1 MKILFV
7 NFLLITM
14 LFAEL
19 KVGDSIPSLTLVNQ
33 FDERVEISK
42 EGSSTLLLSFEKD
55 ISADIQEF
63 LEKQDDNF
71 LSDNHMVYIS
81 DISSLPTFLVNIF
94 VLPSLKKFDFK
105 VALIYDENEL
115 NREEKKATLIYL
127 KDNMVTDIIFIEASK
142 LKDFMAKPTSS

>member
-1 MKILFV
+1 
-7 NFLLITM
+7 M